1 MLRKI
6 VSERIGLL
14 LAVIILASVSGG
26 LYFYR
31 NANRSANENVIQ
43 QTLDELS
50 PEVEKVVGKKLSLI
64 ENLATN
70 DVIVSE
76 TLSQSIKNATL
87 TTKQIEKLDE
97 DWLTNRGGFVD
108 GYLTNKVAFELL
120 EFQEL
125 NPGFPEIF
133 VTDSKGLNVG
143 QTNKTSDYYQADE
156 KWWIDAYADGVGK
169 SYHGDIEY
177 DESAQ
182 SESVSLYVPV
192 IGSEGKVVGIIKA
205 VMDIRAIER
214 EL

>member
-14 LAVIILASVSGG
+14 LAVLILASVSGG

>member
-1 MLRKI
+1 
-6 VSERIGLL
+6 
-14 LAVIILASVSGG
+14 
-26 LYFYR
+26 
-31 NANRSANENVIQ
+31 
-43 QTLDELS
+43 LDELS